1 MSNDLLQPIAGPI
14 VIFLTVAMLSVQ
26 SISHM
31 ITIYRLQTAIL
42 AFLIAGVAWDSSSE
56 FSRIVLFCYV
66 GLVLVFLVY
75 GIRRIF
81 VFATLPASRQ
91 QRYLTPWTNLLSYI
105 LSGTEL
111 GLIRFPRE

>member
-42 AFLIAGVAWDSSSE
+42 AFLIAGVAWDS
-56 FSRIVLFCYV
+56 
-66 GLVLVFLVY
+66 
-75 GIRRIF
+75 
-81 VFATLPASRQ
+81 
-91 QRYLTPWTNLLSYI
+91 
-105 LSGTEL
+105 
-111 GLIRFPRE
+111 